1 MSCGSRSL
9 TSCGSSAAMSGA
21 SSLISVVTP
30 ERACFMTG
38 RMFFAKVFTVLTIS
52 LIRFFRSAFLS
63 PIPAIRFAHAAFTE
77 PREPETVVAASF
89 EVVPVMSRSV
99 CTLWIASIILSND
112 TLLTVFSSTFIE
124 SPSTPESLISLAI
137 SACVP
142 P

>member
-1 MSCGSRSL
+1 
-9 TSCGSSAAMSGA
+9 MSGA
-21 SSLISVVTP
+21 SSLMSVVTP

-38 RMFFAKVFTVLTIS
+38 IIFFAKVFTVLTIS

-77 PREPETVVAASF
+77 PREPETVVASL

-124 SPSTPESLISLAI
+124 SPSTPESLMSLAI